1 MSDTEMEAALQ
12 QKSAELRSGGVSMT
26 RIFLEFLTIGT
37 TSFGGV
43 VPYLRGSLVSKQR
56 WLSDKEFVEMLSMS
70 QSLPGLNATNMA
82 ILVGQKLNG
91 ALGAVVAV
99 LGICLPGSLLMFA
112 AGIFYRI
119 HGDHAW
125 ATGALKG
132 VAAASIGLVL
142 STVVQLSKRSLEDRL
157 DYVFVILTVV
167 AVNRLHQSVLTT
179 LVVVGLMA
187 VLWHRPRHAKEEAV
201 R

>member
-1 MSDTEMEAALQ
+1 
-12 QKSAELRSGGVSMT
+12 
-26 RIFLEFLTIGT
+26 
-37 TSFGGV
+37 
-43 VPYLRGSLVSKQR
+43 VPYLRGSLVSKQQ
-56 WLSDKEFVEMLSMS
+56 WLSDKEFVEMLSIS

-91 ALGAVVAV
+91 ALGAIVAV
-99 LGICLPGSLLMFA
+99 LGICLPGSLLMFV
-112 AGIFYRI
+112 AGIVYRI

-132 VAAASIGLVL
+132 VAAASVGLVL
-142 STVVQLSKRSLEDRL
+142 STVVQLSKKSLEERF
-157 DYVFVILTVV
+157 DYLFVILTVV
-167 AVNRLHQSVLTT
+167 AVNRLHQSVLIT

-187 VLWHRPRHAKEEAV
+187 VLWHRPRHEITKEAV

>member
-1 MSDTEMEAALQ
+1 MSDAEANP
-12 QKSAELRSGGVSMT
+12 ELRKIGELRAGGVSIA

-37 TSFGGV
+37 TSFGSV
-43 VPYLRGSLVSKQR
+43 VPYLRGSLVSKQQ
-56 WLSDKEFVEMLSMS
+56 WLSDKEFVEMLSIS

-91 ALGAVVAV
+91 ALGAIVAV
-99 LGICLPGSLLMFA
+99 LGICLPGSLLMFVV
-112 AGIFYRI
+112 GIVYRA

-132 VAAASIGLVL
+132 VAAASVGLIL
-142 STVVQLSKRSLEDRL
+142 STVVQLSKRSLEERL
-157 DYVFVILTVV
+157 DYVFVVLTVV

-187 VLWHRPRHAKEEAV
+187 VLWHRPRQEKEGAV

>member
-1 MSDTEMEAALQ
+1 L
-12 QKSAELRSGGVSMT
+12 LRSRSNIT
-26 RIFLEFLTIGT
+26 TPRLQFPTSANPIGAAIVAILIEKNN
-37 TSFGGV
+37 SELGH
-43 VPYLRGSLVSKQR
+43 
-56 WLSDKEFVEMLSMS
+56 LSW
-70 QSLPGLNATNMA
+70 QPQPGLNATNMA

-157 DYVFVILTVV
+157 DYVFVILTVL

-179 LVVVGLMA
+179 LVVIGLMA
-187 VLWHRPRHAKEEAV
+187 VLWHRPCDEIKEEAV

>member
-1 MSDTEMEAALQ
+1 MSDTNANP
-12 QKSAELRSGGVSMT
+12 ELRKTGELRTGEVSVA
-26 RIFLEFLTIGT
+26 RIFVEFLTIGV

-43 VPYLRGSLVSKQR
+43 VPYLRGSLVSKQQ
-56 WLSDKEFVEMLSMS
+56 WLSDKEFIEMLSIS

-91 ALGAVVAV
+91 ALGAIVAV
-99 LGICLPGSLLMFA
+99 LGICLPGSLLMFIV
-112 AGIFYRI
+112 GIFYRI

-132 VAAASIGLVL
+132 VAAASVGLIL
-142 STVVQLSKRSLEDRL
+142 STVLQLSKSSLEERL

-167 AVNRLHQSVLTT
+167 AVNRLHQSILAT